1 MFSGIPEGFGIC
13 DWIGYFYFFHSKT
26 NTRITLSKP
35 TPSSIEKQRSGR
47 WLVGATGF
55 LCLFS
60 LVGIMFY
67 GLPFFY
73 DFWVKD
79 FGWSRATVTS
89 GNAFGKIIAGLFG
102 FVAGWIIDRFGPRRL
117 MLCGILVCGISV
129 IALGRMHTLW
139 QFYGI
144 YIFVAIGYIC
154 GGPLPVQVLISRWFG
169 KKRGKVMGL
178 AYVGIGIGGML
189 IPQLAKALNQH
200 FGWHDAL
207 LFIGMIM
214 ILIAFP
220 IAWFVGDKPG
230 NRLDDE
236 MQEPDVPLIP
246 VLKSRPFY
254 LLAFGSMCSIAAVSG
269 AIQNLK
275 LFFSLDLHYSQQ
287 LAANIL
293 SLILFASIGGR
304 LLMGWLADRLPKK
317 FVMILISC
325 LVALAISLLFFVTSR
340 GVINVFAIIFGVGL
354 GGDYMIIPLMAA
366 ELFGVKILGRVMG
379 IILTADGFA
388 DALSPMLV
396 GWLRD
401 RVGNYGVAFIVLIG
415 LAALGITAV
424 AMLPRKRL
432 AV

>member
-1 MFSGIPEGFGIC
+1 MPP
-13 DWIGYFYFFHSKT
+13 DWLFLFFLTQSTASLLIQTVIAESTKT
-26 NTRITLSKP
+26 GNTKKL
-35 TPSSIEKQRSGR
+35 RSGQL
-47 WLVGATGF
+47 LVGATGF
-55 LCLFS
+55 VSLFS

-73 DFWVKD
+73 DFWVKE

-102 FVAGWIIDRFGPRRL
+102 FVAGWIIDRFGPRKL
-117 MLCGILVCGISV
+117 MLCGILMCGVSV
-129 IALGRMHTLW
+129 IALSRMQTLW
-139 QFYGI
+139 QFYLI

-169 KKRGKVMGL
+169 KKRGKVMGI

-189 IPQLAKALNQH
+189 IPQLAKSLNQH
-200 FGWHDAL
+200 FGWHQAL
-207 LFIGMIM
+207 MVVGILMIV
-214 ILIAFP
+214 IAFP
-220 IAWFVGDKPG
+220 IAWFVRENPG
-230 NRLDDE
+230 VSTSE
-236 MQEPDVPLIP
+236 GIPEPDPPLIP

-254 LLAFGSMCSIAAVSG
+254 LLAIGSMCSIAAVSG
-269 AIQNLK
+269 AVQNLK
-275 LFFSLDLHYSQQ
+275 LFFSLDLKYSQQ
-287 LAANIL
+287 LAANVL

-325 LVALAISLLFFVTSR
+325 LVAIAIILVFFASTP
-340 GVINVFAIIFGVGL
+340 GIIYLFAIIFGIGL

-366 ELFGVKILGRVMG
+366 DLFGVKIMGRIMG

-396 GWLRD
+396 GWIRD
-401 RVGNYGVAFIVLIG
+401 RTGSYAYAFAVLIL
-415 LAALGITAV
+415 LAVLGITAV
-424 AMLPRKRL
+424 AMLPRNKYKYD
-432 AV
+432 